1 VAQRS
6 LSSGL
11 YRRSGNLTLS
21 GTSCFADLHKSEYR
35 RWGIAPRPKTSFLEK
50 IVAYFVS
57 SSSAYSA
64 YENTRSLR
72 GLRRAS
78 SAAIFSAEEK
88 TYRRILRFILASS
101 LPYEN
106 TAALYLLRR
115 ASSAAIFS
123 AETKTVRRILR
134 FILAS
139 SLPYE
144 NTAALC
150 LLRRASSAAIFSAE
164 TKTVRR
170 ILRFILA
177 SRALKLGLQTILHR
191 NNIFSKLYYSFLPL
205 SIESVPLSQLFVV
218 LCLIRAK
225 KYKII
230 ISIVTRF
237 LLSFC

>member
-1 VAQRS
+1 MRETAVPQLSPYTLGHTEIAVAQRS

-11 YRRSGNLTLS
+11 FRRSGNLTLS

-72 GLRRAS
+72 G
-78 SAAIFSAEEK
+78 
-88 TYRRILRFILASS
+88 
-101 LPYEN
+101 
-106 TAALYLLRR
+106 LRR